1 MGKWLAGVVT
11 GFNIFF
17 LPGIFGFV
25 VWELKENWRLY
36 QANRQPQLTPVPVGS
51 HGETVARLLRPGFH
65 SGTLPKM
72 FRRLRRLEH
81 QDASFK
87 RFSSRRAGREQL
99 EHVETAIRSFVERD
113 LIRLLEL
120 CSVWNGTG
128 LTCGHIHAASNSFCV
143 ELQCSNLGATPVGLL
158 FQEQSGWV
166 VASIAETGWLRFA
179 SADQIRSFQNAV
191 EGFYRKAGIDLVRE
205 QVEETFIHQHPYDIN
220 ADGFAIWPNGQFSR
234 EVLVDLNR
242 KGPIR
247 PVPAAEAS
255 AAGIGSAE
263 RDAVVFSE
271 SRTLWNDWEMLWSAP
286 ANMANPQALPPACS
300 HRSAKPVLPP
310 IR

>member
-1 MGKWLAGVVT
+1 M
-11 GFNIFF
+11 
-17 LPGIFGFV
+17 
-25 VWELKENWRLY
+25 
-36 QANRQPQLTPVPVGS
+36 
-51 HGETVARLLRPGFH
+51 
-65 SGTLPKM
+65 
-72 FRRLRRLEH
+72 
-81 QDASFK
+81 
-87 RFSSRRAGREQL
+87 
-99 EHVETAIRSFVERD
+99 ERD

-286 ANMANPQALPPACS
+286 ANLANRQALPPACS